1 MTIANTIQRMT
12 ISFLE
17 QSTQNKWSNEENS
30 GKKKTACD
38 FVCQDL
44 VVQHTD
50 LSEFMKTGL
59 ANIL

>member
-30 GKKKTACD
+30 EKKTACD

-44 VVQHTD
+44 VVQHIN
-50 LSEFMKTGL
+50 LPEFMKTGL